1 MLMNERTVSIEFGH
15 CDPTGIVYN
24 PNYFIWFDVSVHA
37 LLAQGGL
44 PLKSLIAEFG
54 IDGLPVVEYKTRF
67 LAPARWGDEIVIK
80 TSVTNLRRCAFDL
93 QHQVLSAGVVTAECT
108 ETRVCTALDRQ
119 QGRVKARALPEKL
132 VELLSGRK

>member
-1 MLMNERTVSIEFGH
+1 MLRTERSLSIEFGY

-24 PNYFIWFDVSVHA
+24 PNYFIWFDLSVLA

-54 IDGLPVVEYKTRF
+54 IDGLPVVEYKTKF

-80 TSVTNLRRCAFDL
+80 TSVTNLRRCAFEL
-93 QHQVLSAGVVTAECT
+93 QH
-108 ETRVCTALDRQ
+108 
-119 QGRVKARALPEKL
+119 
-132 VELLSGRK
+132 